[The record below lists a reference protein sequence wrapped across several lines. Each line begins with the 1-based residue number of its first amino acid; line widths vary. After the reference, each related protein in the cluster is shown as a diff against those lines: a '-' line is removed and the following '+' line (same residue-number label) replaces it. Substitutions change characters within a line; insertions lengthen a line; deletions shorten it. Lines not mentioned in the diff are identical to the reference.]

1 MVEIY
6 HAYELL
12 ETLESDRLLELS
24 DGLHLVGQGGSTVLS
39 DAVSKEVYFGTAELA
54 LGDID
59 YEAIITKAL
68 KQVSQVGFVLCCIS
82 AGHQDVVYVH
92 EDII

>member
-6 HAYELL
+6 HAYKLL
-12 ETLESDRLLELS
+12 ETLESDWLLELP
-24 DGLHLVGQGGSTVLS
+24 DGLHLVRQGSSTMLS
-39 DAVSKEVYFGTAELA
+39 DAVPKEVYFGMAKLA
-54 LGDID
+54 LGNID

-68 KQVSQVGFVLCCIS
+68 KQLSQVGS
-82 AGHQDVVYVH
+82 AVFLLATQDVVYNVH